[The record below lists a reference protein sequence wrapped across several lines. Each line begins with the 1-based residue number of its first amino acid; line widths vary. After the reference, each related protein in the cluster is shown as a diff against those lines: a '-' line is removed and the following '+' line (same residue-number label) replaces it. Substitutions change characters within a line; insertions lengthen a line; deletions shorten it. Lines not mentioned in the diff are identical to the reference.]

1 MTLFWCFYCQ
11 HFTPF
16 SSTFVVD
23 FEQVNVSW
31 VTNSCVL
38 KRSFPTSIVNRLA
51 GSERKRLNR
60 HRRLVI
66 FENSERLINTFS

>member
-1 MTLFWCFYCQ
+1 MTLFWCFCQ

-31 VTNSCVL
+31 VINSCVL
-38 KRSFPTSIVNRLA
+38 KRSFPTTIVNRLA
-51 GSERKRLNR
+51 GSEHKRLNR